1 MTLHL
6 LPSRSRI
13 PGSYSFFLPV
23 SSKKPLLF
31 TFIGRAS
38 YPDVYDPQ
46 NGMSKPSM
54 TLILTVH
61 CNGTKKTIKA
71 ENISLSFVSE
81 DEKGQAFLSVCEA
94 ISNRLTATEE
104 WNALP
109 DYENLYE

>member
-1 MTLHL
+1 MYMTLKTVC
-6 LPSRSRI
+6 P
-13 PGSYSFFLPV
+13 
-23 SSKKPLLF
+23 
-31 TFIGRAS
+31 T
-38 YPDVYDPQ
+38 VYDSHF
-46 NGMSKPSM
+46 NGALQRHAK
-54 TLILTVH
+54 TV
-61 CNGTKKTIKA
+61 KA